1 MSYNVFGQNFIG
13 SNVTIEAK
21 GGYGRNEYYGGS
33 GGVIIFDGKMQVS
46 SAQVTTAGGQ
56 AINSALNTNG
66 CGNGAAGTLFY
77 RSQSIL
83 VIDNE
88 GLPTVKRTVLTAN
101 APVAQNNPSKIA
113 DSVMIFGGAQVWI
126 DS

>member
-1 MSYNVFGQNFIG
+1 
-13 SNVTIEAK
+13 
-21 GGYGRNEYYGGS
+21 
-33 GGVIIFDGKMQVS
+33 
-46 SAQVTTAGGQ
+46 
-56 AINSALNTNG
+56 
-66 CGNGAAGTLFY
+66 LFY
-77 RSQSIL
+77 RSKSIL